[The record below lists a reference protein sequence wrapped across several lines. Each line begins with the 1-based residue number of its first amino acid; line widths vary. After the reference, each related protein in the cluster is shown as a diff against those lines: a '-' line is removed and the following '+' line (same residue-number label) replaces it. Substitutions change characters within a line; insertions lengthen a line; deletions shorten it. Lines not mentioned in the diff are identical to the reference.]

1 MPDLIIILRTNK
13 PYSPEH
19 QEVLLNCYR
28 ENISL
33 YCAVGT
39 FAEQWEDAMDNLI
52 SEEPEHN
59 RRKHIT
65 TTSHIDE
72 PFEEVL
78 NMARHWN
85 LDNGTPSIQIIDV

>member
-1 MPDLIIILRTNK
+1 
-13 PYSPEH
+13 
-19 QEVLLNCYR
+19 
-28 ENISL
+28 
-33 YCAVGT
+33 
-39 FAEQWEDAMDNLI
+39 MDNLI